1 MTNTPIETGQ
11 KLLPPGQ
18 VSYMP
23 TAAPISEHTVLL
35 QVIARAASDE
45 TIDLDRMERLLVMQE
60 RLSARRAEQDFI
72 AAMAEFKVHAP
83 RIEKSKAVGYT
94 NRDGTFTGYKHATL
108 GTVCQAA
115 IAGLGT
121 VGISHRWD
129 LDQFEGGSVK
139 VTCVLTHRGGHST
152 KTSLS
157 GAPDDSGKK
166 NAIQQVASTVTYLQR
181 YTLLAAT
188 GLATD
193 EQDDDGVAAG
203 KPQAE
208 YVTEEQIANLEALIT
223 EVGADRKRFLAFLEI
238 DSLEEIY
245 ANKYREVVRL
255 LEEKRKHGAGGG
267 A

>member
-1 MTNTPIETGQ
+1 VSNQDKAILTPS
-11 KLLPPGQ
+11 Q
-18 VSYMP
+18 VSSMP
-23 TAAPISEHTVLL
+23 ATEPMSEHTVLL
-35 QVIARAASDE
+35 QVIARAAADE

-60 RLSARRAEQDFI
+60 RLTARRAEQEFI
-72 AAMAEFKVHAP
+72 SAMATFKIHAP

-115 IAGLGT
+115 ISGLGA

-129 LDQFEGGSVK
+129 LEQLQGGAVV

-152 KTSLS
+152 KTSLT

-203 KPQAE
+203 QPIE
-208 YVTEEQIANLEALIT
+208 FLSEDQILNLEALIT
-223 EVGADRKRFLAFLEI
+223 EVGADRKRFLAFIGVE
-238 DSLEEIY
+238 SLEEVY
-245 ANKYREVVRL
+245 ANKYPEVVNL
-255 LEEKRKHGAGGG
+255 LQEKRRHGAAGG